1 MLLGIL
7 AVLVAGAVAA
17 VILVV
22 VNRPGSSDAAGPVR
36 QDDPG
41 PVLLVPGYGGST
53 SALDV
58 LAARLRSAGRQ
69 ATVVRLPGDG
79 TGALRDQAERSEE
92 HTSELQS
99 RRDLVCR
106 LLLEKKKSKKQGRI
120 SYSSM

>member
-58 LAARLRSAGRQ
+58 LAARLRSGGRPAAG
-69 ATVVRLPGDG
+69 VRVAGGG
-79 TGALRDQAERSEE
+79 TGALRDQGQGSGERRVRDGGC
-92 HTSELQS
+92 
-99 RRDLVCR
+99 RR
-106 LLLEKKKSKKQGRI
+106 
-120 SYSSM
+120 SSP